1 MSELERDGHR
11 IYYQVSGGPAA
22 DGGPLPLVLSHGF
35 GASAAMWEPNL
46 AARAARRPVITWDM
60 RGHGRSG
67 SPQDQAEYSEAATVA
82 DLAAILDH
90 LGIGRAVIGGL
101 SLGGYMSLAFWLVHP
116 ERTAALVLCD
126 TGPGYRKDEGR
137 RGWND
142 TAAATADRF
151 ERDGLAALSDS
162 PETQAGGP
170 GSPLGLARAARG
182 MLAQHDARVI
192 TALPGIDV
200 PVLIVVGDRDKP
212 FLGAAD
218 YMTAKIPRAVKAV
231 IPDAGHAS
239 NIDQPEAFDQAVGA
253 FLAQL

>member
-11 IYYQVSGGPAA
+11 IYYQVSGGAA

-46 AARAARRPVITWDM
+46 AALSAARPVITWDM
-60 RGHGRSG
+60 RGHGASG
-67 SPQDQAEYSEAATVA
+67 SPDDPDQYSEAATVA
-82 DLAAILDH
+82 DLAAVLDSQ
-90 LGIGRAVIGGL
+90 GIGRAVIGGL
-101 SLGGYMSLAFWLVHP
+101 SLGGYMSLAFWLAHP
-116 ERTAALVLCD
+116 ERVAALVLCD
-126 TGPGYRKDEGR
+126 TGPGYRKDEAR
-137 RGWND
+137 QAWND
-142 TAAATADRF
+142 NAAATGDRF
-151 ERDGLAALSDS
+151 ERDGLAALSGS
-162 PETQAGGP
+162 PETRAGGP
-170 GSPLGLARAARG
+170 GSALGLARAARG

-192 TALPGIDV
+192 TALPDIDV

-218 YMTAKIPRAVKAV
+218 YMTAKIPGAVKAV

-253 FLAQL
+253 FLAGL